1 MSILLDPR
9 LQDCRCIFFEE
20 IKCSASIGIH
30 PHELSS
36 KQEVAIWIEIYII
49 LTKSQSLNDDI
60 KDTLDYDEI
69 DLKVR
74 SIVNTKHYSLQE
86 TLIDEI
92 AKFCVSLPSVKAVRV
107 KTAKTQAY
115 ENCRAV
121 GIEVFKWK

>member
-1 MSILLDPR
+1 MSILLDPK
-9 LQDCRCIFFEE
+9 LKDCRCIFFEE
-20 IKCSASIGIH
+20 IKCLASIGIH

-36 KQEVAIWIEIYII
+36 KQEIAIWLEIYIK
-49 LTKSQSLNDDI
+49 LANSQSLSDNI

-69 DLKVR
+69 NSQIE

-92 AKFCVSLPSVKAVRV
+92 AKFCISLPSVKAVRV

-115 ENCRAV
+115 KNCKAV
-121 GIEVFKWK
+121 GIEVFKWR

>member
-1 MSILLDPR
+1 M
-9 LQDCRCIFFEE
+9 
-20 IKCSASIGIH
+20 ASIGIH

-36 KQEVAIWIEIYII
+36 KQEVAICIEIYIN
-49 LTKSQSLNDDI
+49 LVNSQSLTDNI

-69 DLKVR
+69 NSKVK

-92 AKFCVSLPSVKAVRV
+92 AEFCVSLPNVKAARV

-115 ENCRAV
+115 ENCKAV